1 MMMMLMG
8 KFRGNIQIDGG
19 RGKRRWLVGNPFPCS
34 NTCRKHCTMRL
45 LPTVSYPV
53 CIIRFPCSNTCNA
66 TLPVSYPACI
76 VLSPCCNTCIE
87 HCTMCC
93 LYLTLY
99 VSFRSPAVTP
109 EMPTTLPCTICK
121 LYLIPCMYN
130 SGNAHCNMCQLYL
143 ALHTLTLLL
152 YLVLPCASN
161 DYILICF
168 PPPPHHCA
176 PVNAHSWHFIEVMT
190 NA

>member
-1 MMMMLMG
+1 MG
-8 KFRGNIQIDGG
+8 GG
-19 RGKRRWLVGNPFPCS
+19 AKEGGWSAIHSPALTPAGSTVPCAFCQMYL
-34 NTCRKHCTMRL
+34 TQC
-45 LPTVSYPV
+45 VSFGSPALT
-53 CIIRFPCSNTCNA
+53 PA
-66 TLPVSYPACI
+66 MPTLPVSYPACI

-87 HCTMCC
+87 RCTMCC

-99 VSFRSPAVTP
+99 VSFRFPAVTP

-130 SGNAHCNMCQLYL
+130 SGNAHCNMCQLYI
-143 ALHTLTLLL
+143 AVHTLPLLL

-176 PVNAHSWHFIEVMT
+176 PVNEHSWHLIEEKT